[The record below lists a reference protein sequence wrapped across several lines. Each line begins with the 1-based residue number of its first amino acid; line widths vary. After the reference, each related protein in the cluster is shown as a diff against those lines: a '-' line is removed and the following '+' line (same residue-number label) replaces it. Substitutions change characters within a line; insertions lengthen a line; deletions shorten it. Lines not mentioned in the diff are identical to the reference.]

1 LVVDFEQRF
10 RVPEHGFRLADRDPG
25 DTAGL
30 TKKEARSLR
39 EADLQ
44 RLEGLQERLY
54 AAGEDALLVV
64 LQGLDAAGK
73 DSTIKHVMTGLNPQ
87 GASVTAFKQPT
98 RVELA
103 HDYLWRAQVALPS
116 RGHIGVFNRSH
127 YEEVL
132 VVRVHPELLANEGID
147 PAEAQ
152 DSAFWAAR
160 FEDIAA
166 WERHLTRSRTRIVKC
181 FLHISKGEQRKRFLA
196 RAQRPDK
203 QWKFSVDDL
212 RDHRHWDAYQ
222 DAYDAALRAT
232 STVQEPWYVIPS
244 DNKWF
249 LHTAVAA
256 IVAHHL
262 SAIDPHYPQP
272 PDPAEMLAAIAELQA
287 ESELGP

>member
-1 LVVDFEQRF
+1 VDFEQRF
-10 RVPEHGFRLADRDPG
+10 RVPEHGFRLADRDSG

-30 TKKEARSLR
+30 TKEKAASRR
-39 EADLQ
+39 EADLR
-44 RLEGLQERLY
+44 RLGELQERLY
-54 AAGEDALLVV
+54 AAREDALLVV

-87 GASVTAFKQPT
+87 GASVTPFKEPN
-98 RVELA
+98 RLELA
-103 HDYLWRAQVALPS
+103 HDYLWRAQVALPL

-132 VVRVHPELLANEGID
+132 VVRVHPELLANEGVD
-147 PAEAQ
+147 PAAAQ

-166 WERHLTRSRTRIVKC
+166 CERHLTRSRTRIVKF
-181 FLHISKGEQRKRFLA
+181 FLHVSRGEQRKRFLA
-196 RAQRPDK
+196 RARRPEK

-212 RDHRHWDAYQ
+212 REHRHWDAYQ

-244 DNKWF
+244 DHKWF

-256 IVAHHL
+256 IVVHHL
-262 SAIDPHYPQP
+262 GAIDPHYPQP
-272 PDPAEMLAAIAELQA
+272 SDPERAEIQAAIAELQGEA
-287 ESELGP
+287 